1 MASSP
6 LPAATTGTT
15 GSLPGAP
22 IAAAAGDAP
31 QKKDTDVSVTP
42 AMRAKAIR
50 GAFLIVG
57 GALWALGIAFALNK
71 AVKCTSCTTSSRTEK
86 AVGVLLALVLGPFYF
101 LYPLGSKTYC
111 KGVVKEV
118 NYNPYRNSLSY

>member
-1 MASSP
+1 MPSSP

-31 QKKDTDVSVTP
+31 RKDDSGASVTP
-42 AMRAKAIR
+42 AERAKRRFYLLMA
-50 GAFLIVG
+50 
-57 GALWALGIAFALNK
+57 GAL
-71 AVKCTSCTTSSRTEK
+71 AVWCTSCTKSSLTEK

-111 KGVVKEV
+111 KGVVEEV
-118 NYNPYRNSLSY
+118 NWNRYRGTISIS